1 MRVNEQ
7 FCKSLDKNNPS
18 YINHGWGAKPI
29 DFEPSAILY
38 YFSEIFKCFVKKYN
52 FFSHRNVYSNTQP
65 RREPIPSHILIKRG
79 V

>member
-29 DFEPSAILY
+29 PCAYTE
-38 YFSEIFKCFVKKYN
+38 
-52 FFSHRNVYSNTQP
+52 TQD
-65 RREPIPSHILIKRG
+65 
-79 V
+79 